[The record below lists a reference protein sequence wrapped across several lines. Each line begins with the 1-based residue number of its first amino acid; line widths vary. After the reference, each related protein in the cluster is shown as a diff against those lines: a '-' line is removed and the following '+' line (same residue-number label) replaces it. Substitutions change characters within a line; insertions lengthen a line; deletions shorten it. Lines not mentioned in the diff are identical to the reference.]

1 MANRLNINRF
11 AESWA
16 RAIAFDIELK
26 HGIKVDVN
34 VRLREKGDIDVRNKA
49 RHNA

>member
-1 MANRLNINRF
+1 MANRLNINKF

-34 VRLREKGDIDVRNKA
+34 VRLREKGADIDARNKA
-49 RHNA
+49 MH